1 MYSKVKELCDSR
13 GISIAELE
21 KTLEIGNGTIGK
33 WKNHNVS
40 PTLTSIQ
47 KIARFFNVPITE
59 FIK

>member
-1 MYSKVKELCDSR
+1 MYNKVKELCDSK

-33 WKNHNVS
+33 WKNTNIV

-47 KIARFFNVPITE
+47 KIARFFDVPITDL
-59 FIK
+59 ID

>member
-1 MYSKVKELCDSR
+1 MYNKVKELCDSK

-33 WKNHNVS
+33 WKNSNIT

-47 KIARFFNVPITE
+47 KIARFFNVPITD
-59 FIK
+59 FIE